1 MRLTKS
7 KKSRKNATFLRVIN
21 YCRTSAFCSGGPMGK
36 KRIILLVSLI
46 IIAIISASFILSGK
60 QDSKTSS
67 KLSDSP
73 KVNSTTEAAAAVD
86 DAATE
91 TDKAPV
97 TKTEE
102 TITNSEDIQV
112 NNNSLEYDIKASL
125 YEKSTGETFLR
136 LEYYNGGNSV
146 VKELGTDK
154 IPEIKGVFQ
163 SGAKIQGKPGQRVKA
178 VYLNS
183 RYSKAYI
190 LVEGK
195 TRKDDVETFLYS
207 FNLKDFVLKKLYS
220 DYGSYSELL
229 FNKDFK
235 YLAFSYTSEIMS
247 RTSYLQ
253 MIKCEN
259 DEVLVDKNKRGSA
272 VLLGNRKSDG
282 TKFTYSII
290 SWQTGNI
297 AKLKETASGGTSAG
311 AEKQTE
317 VFYDIEKNMFVNSDG
332 SPVNEKAAQSKAES
346 GPVKALK
353 SFYELMSASGMS
365 TSEQFEKAYNLLED
379 GFTIKLTMLKQFGI
393 DELGKKDMDLSNFTL
408 YSSLFKA
415 AKIENIV
422 EEKTVG
428 NLSTIYYFQSLS
440 LGEGEPV
447 RQPLA
452 AVMKKTDKGWRAL
465 SLSEG
470 NINEKPFKKYR

>member
-1 MRLTKS
+1 
-7 KKSRKNATFLRVIN
+7 
-21 YCRTSAFCSGGPMGK
+21 MGK

-46 IIAIISASFILSGK
+46 IIAIISVSFILSGK

-67 KLSDSP
+67 KLPDSP
-73 KVNSTTEAAAAVD
+73 KVNSTKEAAAAVD

-91 TDKAPV
+91 TDKV
-97 TKTEE
+97 SVNRTEE

-112 NNNSLEYDIKASL
+112 NNNSLEYDMKASL

-136 LEYYNGGNSV
+136 LEYYSGGNSV

-154 IPEIKGVFQ
+154 IPEIKDVFQ
-163 SGAKIQGKPGQRVKA
+163 SGAKIRGKPGQRVKA

-183 RYSKAYI
+183 RYSKAYL

-235 YLAFSYTSEIMS
+235 YLAFSYTSEIMP
-247 RTSYLQ
+247 RTSFLQ
-253 MIKCEN
+253 VIKCDN
-259 DEVLVDKNKRGSA
+259 DEMLIDKNK
-272 VLLGNRKSDG
+272 
-282 TKFTYSII
+282 KFTYSII

-297 AKLKETASGGTSAG
+297 AKLKEKASGGTPAG

-317 VFYDIEKNMFVNSDG
+317 VFYDIEKNMFVNPDG
-332 SPVNEKAAQSKAES
+332 SPVNEKVAQSKPES
-346 GPVKALK
+346 GSVKALK
-353 SFYELMSASGMS
+353 SFYALMSASDMS

-470 NINEKPFKKYR
+470 NIDEKPFKK